1 MLLERLAQRVEDRRR
16 ELAQLVQEE
25 DAGVCGCLL
34 MSLE

>member
-25 DAGVCGCLL
+25 DAGVD
-34 MSLE
+34 